1 MILIRVL
8 LYNALLVGACSYA
21 WLRGRTDERI
31 TAATCLVATVASF
44 ALVTQLRFAELE
56 VGVLAVDLAALGVF
70 VGVALR
76 SERFWPLWVS
86 GLQLTSSVTHL
97 LKLVEPNLMPF
108 AYSAAEAVWSYPIL
122 IILAIGTWRV
132 KRYQQLP
139 SAAAAG

>member
-8 LYNALLVGACSYA
+8 FYNALLIGACGYA

-31 TAATCLVATVASF
+31 AAGTCLAATIASF
-44 ALVTQLRFAELE
+44 ALVTQLRYSQVEL
-56 VGVLAVDLAALGVF
+56 GVLAVDLAALAVF

-97 LKLVEPNLMPF
+97 LKLVEPGLMPF

-122 IILAIGTWRV
+122 IILVVGTWRV
-132 KRYQQLP
+132 PRYRQLP
-139 SAAAAG
+139 PPRAA